1 MKDWLVEIID
11 QVALGEFL
19 ADTNLSCGQ
28 RFGLIA
34 VDNAV
39 EFMLIAYVEIHRQLV
54 GGHKPGGIPKKDW
67 ELTKSKFPTLLQAV
81 VALEPNMRPLETDIG
96 RYHNFRNDLYHS
108 GTPVT
113 TSATR
118 VKNYVKVAKNVLNIL
133 FAINID
139 SNEWDSILAG
149 VASSLS
155 GNNQLSGI
163 KRQITYEI
171 VDGLVKFS
179 TSIAPTAIEA
189 VALSCHG
196 FAILTSA
203 SPSRPSLV
211 QSLARSGH
219 PLAPDVVNAR
229 IHDMKK
235 KGWLQKDDLVL
246 SAKGRKE
253 LAKKYLI

>member
-19 ADTNLSCGQ
+19 ASTNLSCGQ

-34 VDNAV
+34 VDNAI
-39 EFMLIAYVEIHRQLV
+39 EFMLIAYIEIHKQLV

-81 VALEPNMRPLETDIG
+81 VTLELNLKPLETDIS

-108 GTPVT
+108 GAPLT

-118 VKNYVKVAKNVLNIL
+118 VKNYVKIAKSVLNIL

-139 SNEWDSILAG
+139 SNEWDAILAG
-149 VASSLS
+149 VASSLN
-155 GNNQLSGI
+155 GNNELSGV
-163 KRQITYEI
+163 KRQVTYEI

-179 TSIAPTAIEA
+179 TATAPTAIEA
-189 VALSCHG
+189 VALCCHG
-196 FAILTSA
+196 FAIFNKCISFPPIPCSITGTKWASA
-203 SPSRPSLV
+203 CTRRSNGPHSRYEEKRMV
-211 QSLARSGH
+211 
-219 PLAPDVVNAR
+219 
-229 IHDMKK
+229 
-235 KGWLQKDDLVL
+235 
-246 SAKGRKE
+246 AKR
-253 LAKKYLI
+253 